1 MGELSSTAVEKTLER
16 LSQRLPSWAR
26 DWSKRRL
33 AAAAAVVVLVVVV
46 AVSCAGGSG
55 GRADVP
61 VLADGADAGIDGVRS
76 PSDEAGGTLRVVAPE
91 ITSLD
96 PQRSYQPGVWNL
108 MRLYART
115 LVTYDSTAGHTGEL
129 VPDLATDTGTVSEDG
144 RTWTFTLKGGV
155 RFEDGTPITS
165 RDIKYGIERTFASDV
180 VVGGPTHVVDLL
192 DDPSNP
198 YAGPYQDE
206 SPGRLGLGSIAT
218 PDDATIVFTLRR
230 PAPEFPYVLALP
242 SSSPVPIAADANGAQ
257 YGRDPVSS
265 GPYMITSVDKYAGI
279 VLDRNPQ
286 WDRATDEVRTALP
299 DRVVVRTGLSGLERD
314 QALLAGSADV
324 DISGTGVQTATI
336 ARLTDEEGDDD
347 VLAGRLDDLTTGTVR
362 LLAMPTAVA
371 PMDNPACRLAVGR
384 IVDRWAV
391 QAALGG
397 AVNAVRTS
405 QLWPRDLHGAPEESD
420 PRPDL
425 DRARAALEECGQPD
439 GFSTTMAV
447 PDVQSSLDVAS
458 VLAAQ
463 LEEVGIVVEIKP
475 FPLDTFYA
483 TDVGKP
489 SNVIGGGYGLVLA
502 TWTAD
507 SPTPAAF
514 LAPLVDGRSI
524 RDTVGNA
531 NHALL
536 NLPDINALVDQAR
549 AAGDTA
555 EADGLWR
562 QVAAEAA
569 KTNSY
574 VPLTETRVQLVAG
587 QRLRNGLVML
597 PYSSYDLA
605 TAGVR

>member
-1 MGELSSTAVEKTLER
+1 MEKTLER
-16 LSQRLPSWAR
+16 SSQRLPAWAR

-33 AAAAAVVVLVVVV
+33 AAAAVVVVLVVVV
-46 AVSCAGGSG
+46 AVSCAGGSD

-76 PSDEAGGTLRVVAPE
+76 PSDEAGGTLRVVAGE

-108 MRLYART
+108 MRLYTRT
-115 LVTYDSTAGHTGEL
+115 LVTYSSTPGSTGEL

-144 RTWTFTLKGGV
+144 RTWSFTLKGGV
-155 RFEDGTPITS
+155 KFEDGTPITS
-165 RDIKYGIERTFASDV
+165 RDVKYGIERTFASDV
-180 VVGGPTHVVDLL
+180 IVGGPTHVVDLL
-192 DDPSNP
+192 DDPGNP

-206 SPGRLGLGSIAT
+206 TDGRLGLASIAT

-230 PAPEFPYVLALP
+230 AAPEFPYVLALP
-242 SSSPVPIAADANGAQ
+242 SSSPVPIAADTGAQ
-257 YGRDPVSS
+257 YTRDPVST
-265 GPYMITSVDKYAGI
+265 GPYMITSVDQYAGI

-286 WDRATDEVRTALP
+286 WDPATDEVRTALP
-299 DRVVVRTGLSGLERD
+299 DKVVVRTGLSGVERD

-324 DISGTGVQTATI
+324 DISGTGVQTATT
-336 ARLTDEEGDDD
+336 ARLTDEEGEDE
-347 VLAGRLDDLTTGTVR
+347 VLHGRLDDLTTGTVR

-371 PMDNPACRLAVGR
+371 PMDDPACRLAVTR
-384 IVDRWAV
+384 VVDRAAV
-391 QAALGG
+391 QSALGG

-405 QLWPRDLHGAPEESD
+405 QLWPRDLHGAPEETD
-420 PRPDL
+420 PAPDVE
-425 DRARAALEECGQPD
+425 RARAALAECGRPD
-439 GFSTTMAV
+439 GFETVMAV
-447 PDVQSSLDVAS
+447 PDVPSSIDVAE

-463 LEEVGIVVEIKP
+463 LAEIGIVAEIRP

-483 TDVGKP
+483 TDVGEP
-489 SNVIGGGYGLVLA
+489 ANVTAGGYGLVLA

-524 RDTVGNA
+524 RDNVGNA

-549 AAGDTA
+549 AAGDSA

-562 QVAAEAA
+562 QVAAETA
-569 KTNSY
+569 KTNAY
-574 VPLTETRVQLVAG
+574 VPLTETRVQLIAG
-587 QRLRNGLVML
+587 QRLHNGLVMQ
-597 PYSSYDLA
+597 PYGSYDLA

>member
-1 MGELSSTAVEKTLER
+1 M
-16 LSQRLPSWAR
+16 
-26 DWSKRRL
+26 
-33 AAAAAVVVLVVVV
+33 
-46 AVSCAGGSG
+46 
-55 GRADVP
+55 
-61 VLADGADAGIDGVRS
+61 
-76 PSDEAGGTLRVVAPE
+76 
-91 ITSLD
+91 
-96 PQRSYQPGVWNL
+96 
-108 MRLYART
+108 
-115 LVTYDSTAGHTGEL
+115 
-129 VPDLATDTGTVSEDG
+129 
-144 RTWTFTLKGGV
+144 
-155 RFEDGTPITS
+155 
-165 RDIKYGIERTFASDV
+165 
-180 VVGGPTHVVDLL
+180 
-192 DDPSNP
+192 
-198 YAGPYQDE
+198 
-206 SPGRLGLGSIAT
+206 
-218 PDDATIVFTLRR
+218 
-230 PAPEFPYVLALP
+230 LALP
-242 SSSPVPIAADANGAQ
+242 SSSPVPIAADSGAR

-286 WDRATDEVRTALP
+286 WDPATDEVRTALP
-299 DRVVVRTGLSGLERD
+299 DQVVVRTGLSGLERD
-314 QALLAGSADV
+314 QALLAGSADI

-336 ARLTDEEGDDD
+336 ARLTDEEGEDD
-347 VLAGRLDDLTTGTVR
+347 VLNGRLDDLTTGTVR

-384 IVDRWAV
+384 VVDRWAV

-405 QLWPRDLHGAPEESD
+405 QLWPRDLRGAPEEAD

-447 PDVQSSLDVAS
+447 PDVQSSLDVAE

-489 SNVIGGGYGLVLA
+489 SNVIGGNYGLVLA

-555 EADGLWR
+555 EADELWR